1 MSESEN
7 SSTAASQSQCDELAA
22 AVLRYCEANHFK
34 IAAAESLTGGL
45 LADAF
50 VRIPGASKVFLGSA
64 VTYDIRAKAK
74 ILGVNAPT
82 CWPEKGRS
90 TPKWRGRWLREPR
103 NYTDR
108 PRMETVSSAWPLPV
122 LQGQD
127 RMVTNLPAWCTSAA
141 PCPVAS
147 MAFVR
152 VKQLLMSCV

>member
-74 ILGVNAPT
+74 ILGVNADLLAR
-82 CWPEKGRS
+82 EGRS

>member
-34 IAAAESLTGGL
+34 IAVAESLTGRSTRRRL
-45 LADAF
+45 RTHTR
-50 VRIPGASKVFLGSA
+50 RIESVPRLGGDLRHSRQSE
-64 VTYDIRAKAK
+64 DSRREC
-74 ILGVNAPT
+74 PT

>member
-74 ILGVNAPT
+74 ILGVNADLLAR
-82 CWPEKGRS
+82 EGS

>member
-1 MSESEN
+1 MNESEN

-50 VRIPGASKVFLGSA
+50 VRIPGASKVFLGS
-64 VTYDIRAKAK
+64 
-74 ILGVNAPT
+74 PT

-108 PRMETVSSAWPLPV
+108 PRMETVSSACPLPV
-122 LQGQD
+122 LQGRD

>member
-34 IAAAESLTGGL
+34 IAVAESLTGGL

-74 ILGVNAPT
+74 ILGVNADLLAR
-82 CWPEKGRS
+82 EGRS